1 MKVLLIQPPFNRLK
15 GLGWTTYP
23 LGLGYLAAV
32 IENAGHQCLIYNC
45 ELKAPGEIGPAAPRH
60 IDRFH
65 NHRHYIEALA
75 NSEHHVWQEVG
86 QVLKEFAPDFIGLTL
101 ASQTF
106 DSGLKIASIA
116 KELFPNVSIVAGGP
130 HATALP
136 EDVLA
141 DENIDYLVLG
151 EGETALLELLKQFE
165 TGNLALEKI
174 PGLCG
179 KTKDGIHIGELGPR
193 IKDIDDLPYPN
204 RDALHLHKGTK
215 GHFNNVL
222 GARGCPYRCSFCSSR
237 NVWGKKVSNR
247 SPKALFDEL
256 MFIKETYGSMDF
268 VIYDD
273 TFTSNFDRF
282 LEFSQ
287 IVRDNGVP
295 FLYTCST
302 RADRLN
308 EKIVDTLKSSGCRL
322 VSFGVEASDEKL
334 LKNIGK
340 GITLEDVERSVK
352 LLHDAGIPFGAYF
365 IVGYPDETIE
375 TMNKTYEMME
385 KIKAE
390 HLYLT
395 VLAPYPATPL
405 YDDLRERELIPEKP
419 DWKFY
424 GTASPYRVLCKEI
437 PPSLFWEQ
445 FTVLSKLVDKTNQ
458 RSFREI
464 ERKLKLA
471 ATDPK
476 KAMEKLWHKIVGK
489 KK

>member
-1 MKVLLIQPPFNRLK
+1 MKVLLVQPPYNRLK

-32 IENAGHQCLIYNC
+32 LTDAGHECLIYNS
-45 ELKAPGEIGPAAPRH
+45 EMKAPGEKGPPAPRH
-60 IDRFH
+60 ISRFH
-65 NHRHYIEALA
+65 NHRHYIASLEKAD
-75 NSEHHVWQEVG
+75 HYVWQEVRK
-86 QVLKEFAPDFIGLTL
+86 VLGEFSPDLIGITL
-101 ASQTF
+101 SSQAF
-106 DSGLKIASIA
+106 EPGLIIAKIA
-116 KELFPNVSIVAGGP
+116 KELNPAVPIVAGGP

-141 DENIDYLVLG
+141 DENIDYVILG
-151 EGETALLELLKQFE
+151 EGETPL
-165 TGNLALEKI
+165 LALVKQIEQKNVNLSDI

-179 KTKDGIHIGELGPR
+179 KTEKGIHIGEVGPR
-193 IKDIDDLPYPN
+193 LKNIDELPYPN
-204 RDALHLHKGTK
+204 RDVLHLHKGTK

-247 SPKALFDEL
+247 SPQALFEEL

-308 EKIVDTLKSSGCRL
+308 KKIVDTLKTSGCRL

-340 GITLEDVERSVK
+340 GITLEDVERSVR
-352 LLHDAGIPFGAYF
+352 LLHEANIPFGAYF

-375 TMNKTYEMME
+375 TLDKTYEMMQH
-385 KIKAE
+385 IKAE

-405 YDDLRERELIPEKP
+405 YFDLREKGLVPEKP
-419 DWKFY
+419 DWKYY
-424 GTASPYRVLCKEI
+424 GTASPYRILCKDI
-437 PPSLFWEQ
+437 PPSLFWEK
-445 FTVLSKLVDKTNQ
+445 FSTLSQLVDKTNQ
-458 RSFREI
+458 RRFREI

-476 KAMEKLWHKIVGK
+476 KAMEKLWQKIVGK
-489 KK
+489 KS